1 MNPIASLFLGPDH
14 SIRESLLM
22 IATLI
27 GFFSHMKG
35 KSSNPAF
42 IAFYFIV
49 MLCIPALLISYKTW

>member
-1 MNPIASLFLGPDH
+1 MFLGPDH

-27 GFFSHMKG
+27 GFFTHMKG
-35 KSSNPAF
+35 KSSNPTF

-49 MLCIPALLISYKTW
+49 MLCIPALLISFKTW